1 MPASSNT
8 GVTIASAPLDV
19 APGTPVYLK
28 IQARGGRYDFLYSRA
43 PDQWTM
49 LKQGNTASG
58 KLPGLDKLG
67 IQPRPL
73 GLFLDRWMTR
83 YRKHGRFSERMRD
96 AA

>member
-1 MPASSNT
+1 MQ
-8 GVTIASAPLDV
+8 VL
-19 APGTPVYLK
+19 L
-28 IQARGGRYDFLYSRA
+28 
-43 PDQWTM
+43 

-58 KLPGLDKLG
+58 KLPGLEKLG

-73 GLFLDRWMTR
+73 VLFLDRWMTR